1 MNYYDWEKTVPAEI
15 KGDSLWKI
23 EAYRLLLTMIPEQ
36 RGYIIGEDKAP
47 YPHKMDFTHEKAAI
61 NQEELEHLLKI
72 VPLPS
77 L

>member
-1 MNYYDWEKTVPAEI
+1 MNYYDWEKAVPAEI

-23 EAYRLLLTMIPEQ
+23 EAYR
-36 RGYIIGEDKAP
+36 
-47 YPHKMDFTHEKAAI
+47 KMDFTHEKAAI
-61 NQEELEHLLKI
+61 NQEELEHLLKN